1 MPQWTFA
8 FLRYIFRVLHLV
20 ICAHIIFMAGEAGAI
35 QQFPICRAVLVDDG
49 NVSGKI
55 PAHQMSYDVNRLGSH
70 V

>member
-35 QQFPICRAVLVDDG
+35 QQFPICRGVVLDEWECLGGDSCTP
-49 NVSGKI
+49 NVI
-55 PAHQMSYDVNRLGSH
+55 
-70 V
+70 